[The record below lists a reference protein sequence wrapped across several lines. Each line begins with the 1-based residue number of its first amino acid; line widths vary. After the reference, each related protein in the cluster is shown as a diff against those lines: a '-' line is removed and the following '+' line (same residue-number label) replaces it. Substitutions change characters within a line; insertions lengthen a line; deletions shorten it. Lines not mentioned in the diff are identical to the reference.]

1 MGISTL
7 SIRMLAE
14 PLRTLAQASIGA
26 AYMGIG
32 TPLDFPSRLVFIQD
46 LTDATLVFSLDGVN
60 DHFVLPSMS
69 NFVFDVTTNTPQTLG
84 CYIGAGTRFYVKELG
99 LPSTGSVYLSSFYG
113 SNN

>member
-7 SIRMLAE
+7 SIRMVAE
-14 PLRTLAQASIGA
+14 PLRTLAQASISG

-32 TPLDFPSRLVFIQD
+32 TPLEFPSRLLFVQN
-46 LTDATLVFSLDGVN
+46 LTDATLVFSLDGIE
-60 DHFVLPSMS
+60 DHFILPSMS

-84 CYIGAGTRFYVKELG
+84 CYISVGTRIYVKELG
-99 LPSTGSVYLSSFYG
+99 LPSTGSVYVSSFYG

>member
-14 PLRTLAQASIGA
+14 PLRTLGFASISGT
-26 AYMGIG
+26 YMGIG
-32 TPLDFPSRLVFIQD
+32 TPLAFPSRLFFVQN
-46 LTDATLVFSLDGVN
+46 LTDALLSFSLDGVD
-60 DHFVLPSMS
+60 DHFVLPPNS

-84 CYIGAGTRFYVKELG
+84 CYISVGTRLYVKEIG
-99 LPSTGSVYLSSFYG
+99 VPASGSVYVSSFYG